1 MTTRAYTQNIIEDE
15 HARKQIFRVLLG
27 VLIMLSVGYLYLIGS
42 ITFNVLA
49 RKSLETNLHDVGS
62 HVSQLDLEY
71 LAIANTINAPLGT
84 SLGFVDAKGTLFATR
99 TASNVAMR

>member
-1 MTTRAYTQNIIEDE
+1 MTTKKYTQNIIEDGN
-15 HARKQIFRVLLG
+15 ARKQIFRVLMGSL
-27 VLIMLSVGYLYLIGS
+27 VALSLCYVYFIGS

-71 LAIANTINAPLGT
+71 LSIANSVDAPLGS
-84 SLGFVDAKGTLFATR
+84 SLGFVDSKDTLFATR
-99 TASNVAMR
+99 TSSNVAIR